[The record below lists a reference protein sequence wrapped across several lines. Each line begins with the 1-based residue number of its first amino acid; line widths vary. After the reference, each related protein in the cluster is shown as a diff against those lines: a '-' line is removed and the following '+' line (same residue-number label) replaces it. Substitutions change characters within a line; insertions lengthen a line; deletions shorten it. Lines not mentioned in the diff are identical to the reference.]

1 MRLLDKLFRR
11 DRSKKTPDR
20 PLEAAIRDDQWL
32 EEQERRV
39 REQRYTEDYPSR
51 GGGWVGR

>member
-1 MRLLDKLFRR
+1 MRLLDRLFRR
-11 DRSKKTPDR
+11 DRGKKAPDR
-20 PLEAAIRDDQWL
+20 PLEAALRDEERL
-32 EEQERRV
+32 EEVERRV